1 MGQSVCKCVP
11 HTPKLKLHIVPN
23 VCITWKDLTREVDE
37 TVWNSTTHSIPPNLN
52 ASTLVLE
59 KQNTKITMENKN
71 KIKKNNNNNN
81 NKKNKEIKQ
90 I

>member
-52 ASTLVLE
+52 ASALVLE

-71 KIKKNNNNNN
+71 K
-81 NKKNKEIKQ
+81 NKKNKITITIKKTKK
-90 I
+90 

>member
-1 MGQSVCKCVP
+1 
-11 HTPKLKLHIVPN
+11 
-23 VCITWKDLTREVDE
+23 VCITWKDLTWEVDE

-71 KIKKNNNNNN
+71 K
-81 NKKNKEIKQ
+81 NKKNKITITIKKTKK
-90 I
+90 